1 MQDRQAEQGA
11 ESKDGHNHG
20 IEEKIER
27 KAATKNNI
35 ANYWAR
41 LVSEQW
47 YMKIQMPK
55 PLLLG
60 VGGGNMLYFQPLG
73 LHMVL

>member
-20 IEEKIER
+20 IEEKTER

-47 YMKIQMPK
+47 YMKIQITHASACRNS
-55 PLLLG
+55 LL
-60 VGGGNMLYFQPLG
+60 VFHIFMSSTP
-73 LHMVL
+73 